1 MLILR
6 RKVGERLVLNGG
18 ISLEV
23 LAVEGKRV
31 KLGIQAPSTITVLRE
46 ELLVAAERPGGE
58 DNAQEPPTPIH
69 PDD

>member
-31 KLGIQAPSTITVLRE
+31 KLGIQAPSTGTVLR
-46 ELLVAAERPGGE
+46 
-58 DNAQEPPTPIH
+58 
-69 PDD
+69 